1 MKANEIDT
9 VTPVDM
15 LTKLTED
22 VEFALDEYNSAIEL
36 ENQASKVL
44 KRRILLDQS
53 RPTNPTAAELKLLE
67 EEVDF
72 FRKRFKERMK
82 VRIKKKEIWDKRKLA
97 KEKHK
102 NDADEIERKEN
113 WVYQE
118 GSNFNIRWSSLPS

>member
-1 MKANEIDT
+1 
-9 VTPVDM
+9 M

-22 VEFALDEYNSAIEL
+22 VEFALDEYNTAIEL
-36 ENQASKVL
+36 ENQANKVL

-53 RPTNPTAAELKLLE
+53 RPNNPTAAELKLLE

-72 FRKRFKERMK
+72 FRKRYKERMK
-82 VRIKKKEIWDKRKLA
+82 ARIKKKETWDKRKLA

-118 GSNFNIRWSSLPS
+118 GSNYNIRWSSLPS